1 MQFRKFEIDLSMVTT
16 KEELHEQIR
25 NTLPCPSY
33 YGNNLDALY
42 DVMTSQSEGWEIDF
56 VNVFH
61 MEQVLPRY
69 LGALEE
75 LCSEAQEEN
84 EYLKINFIPF

>member
-1 MQFRKFEIDLSMVTT
+1 MQLKKYEIDLAGVTT
-16 KEELHEQIR
+16 KEEFHEQIR
-25 NTLPCPSY
+25 KELPCPSY
-33 YGNNLDALY
+33 YGNNLDAFY
-42 DVMTSQSEGWEIDF
+42 DVITSQSEGWKIDF

-75 LCSEAQEEN
+75 LCSEAQEDN
-84 EYLKINFIPF
+84 EYLVINFDLF

>member
-1 MQFRKFEIDLSMVTT
+1 MQLKKYEIDLSAVTT
-16 KEELHEQIR
+16 KEEFHELIR
-25 NTLPCPSY
+25 KELPCPGY
-33 YGNNLDALY
+33 YGNNLDAFY
-42 DVMTSQSEGWEIDF
+42 DVITSQSEGWKIDF

-75 LCSEAQEEN
+75 LCSEAQEDN
-84 EYLKINFIPF
+84 EYLVINFDLF